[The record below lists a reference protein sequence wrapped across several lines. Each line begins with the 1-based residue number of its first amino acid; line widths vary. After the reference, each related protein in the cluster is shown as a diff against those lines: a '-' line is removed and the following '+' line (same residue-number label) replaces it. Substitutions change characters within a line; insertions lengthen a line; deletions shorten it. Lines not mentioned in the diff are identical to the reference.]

1 MLFMGLLRGGAVC
14 CMLHAACCMLYM
26 DTCKTDFYSWN
37 WNWHIYIYW
46 PPEEARIPLQ
56 TDPNQAE
63 PHKDSEPPLAHRP
76 YVACV
81 THGTVVLISEIK
93 KEKSKLHFS
102 LELEA
107 LQNSDFESRV
117 HRRGFLLRLA
127 VAIHHTPPPLD
138 TTTTTLPHFSR
149 VISGY
154 TTHRPSSSSPPW
166 VVIVVVGGCGV
177 VGCGVA
183 GSMSGRSG
191 GSCGGGWDAAMLL
204 FCCWFSTS
212 AFAPTAPA
220 AAAAPSNPAGLP
232 PGPLPPGREF
242 AMCAAP

>member
-1 MLFMGLLRGGAVC
+1 MLLARSSEGPHNASTTFYLPATRQVKSSQVKFLLS
-14 CMLHAACCMLYM
+14 
-26 DTCKTDFYSWN
+26 TQIQNS
-37 WNWHIYIYW
+37 
-46 PPEEARIPLQ
+46 
-56 TDPNQAE
+56 
-63 PHKDSEPPLAHRP
+63 PPLVPGAGSSRRRQN
-76 YVACV
+76 
-81 THGTVVLISEIK
+81 LN
-93 KEKSKLHFS
+93 